1 MEHSVEAGWHLQI
14 KNKEQE
20 RNENEK
26 KENRR

>member
-1 MEHSVEAGWHLQI
+1 MEDSAGAGGHLQI
-14 KNKEQE
+14 KNKRQE